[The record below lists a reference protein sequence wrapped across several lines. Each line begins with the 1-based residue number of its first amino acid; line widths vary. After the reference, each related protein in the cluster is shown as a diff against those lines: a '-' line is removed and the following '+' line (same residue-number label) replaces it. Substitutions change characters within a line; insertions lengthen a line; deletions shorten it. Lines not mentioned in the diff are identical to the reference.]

1 MKAKKEM
8 LEKYT
13 QRYGSICVENNNIDS
28 GLYAEY
34 GVKRGLRDMNGEGV
48 LTGLTNISRIKSSEI
63 VDGKRVPC
71 EGQLLYRGYDVIEL
85 VKGFEHSARFGFE
98 EIAYLLLY
106 GDLPKK
112 AELVEFKEKIIQ
124 AEW

>member
-48 LTGLTNISRIKSSEI
+48 LTGLTNISRII
-63 VDGKRVPC
+63 
-71 EGQLLYRGYDVIEL
+71 
-85 VKGFEHSARFGFE
+85 
-98 EIAYLLLY
+98 
-106 GDLPKK
+106 
-112 AELVEFKEKIIQ
+112 
-124 AEW
+124 